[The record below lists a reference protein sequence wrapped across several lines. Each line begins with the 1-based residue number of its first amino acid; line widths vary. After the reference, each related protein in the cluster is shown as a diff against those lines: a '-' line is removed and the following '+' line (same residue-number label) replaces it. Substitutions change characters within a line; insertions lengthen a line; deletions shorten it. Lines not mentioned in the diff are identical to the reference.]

1 MSDPDVVAEL
11 DAWIATCDEVWGR
24 DCSVPKRARDEIVA
38 LRERLGSLRE
48 LSGPIIDLI
57 RIIRAEALEEV
68 AQIMDLHSDKIITGT
83 FLAWAIRAL
92 KERDDERAGRDRG
105 AE

>member
-1 MSDPDVVAEL
+1 MSEPDVVAEL
-11 DAWIATCDEVWGR
+11 DAWVVNCPEPSLIR
-24 DCSVPKRARDEIVA
+24 RARDEIVA
-38 LRERLGSLRE
+38 MRGAW
-48 LSGPIIDLI
+48 P
-57 RIIRAEALEEV
+57 EALRLARSEAFEEV